1 MVLPPCLFLPDPTLK
16 GSYVEKYARAKLHT
30 VCIYIL
36 IFMVPQVL
44 FALRIP
50 PDLVLIRGIRCP
62 RAQAP
67 RRGTHNFLVR
77 SLHHPHGRAA
87 TLRLERL
94 CTRHQGFTKSRDD
107 QAGILNLQDA

>member
-1 MVLPPCLFLPDPTLK
+1 MYL
-16 GSYVEKYARAKLHT
+16 
-30 VCIYIL
+30 YIL

-107 QAGILNLQDA
+107 QAGILNLQDV